1 MFRTDAVIFTKD
13 YDVVIAGAGVAG
25 VAAALT
31 AARAGAR
38 TALVEKTILP
48 GGLATNGLVMVY
60 TPLCDGHGTQVTFG
74 MAEELLHA
82 SIKYGP
88 GDVSARW
95 REPGRKWRANRYCVA
110 FNPASF
116 VLAMD
121 ELLAE
126 AGVDCWYDTL
136 ICATVVEG
144 DRLTGIEVENK
155 SGRGLITG
163 RAFVDATGD
172 ADLAHFAGAPCI
184 EQDNWLSL
192 WALGASLAKCAKSIE
207 TGSCAPFAKLVGV
220 GADNT
225 GRGHP
230 DGIRKLLGTRGS
242 DVSEFVTESRRL
254 LREKYALDQAELGE
268 AGRNQTFPITL
279 PTMAD
284 FRTTRR
290 IEGQATM
297 RADDVNVNRDDS
309 IGSIG
314 NWWRSGEI
322 WAVPY
327 GALLPRKLRGL
338 LVAGRCIASEM
349 GDPWEVTRVIHAV
362 AMTGDVCGEAA
373 AMAAALSTTPEAL
386 EVADV
391 QTALAR
397 RGFTFH
403 FEPKTEPP
411 AADTAPMPKEH

>member
-1 MFRTDAVIFTKD
+1 VSAVVFTKD
-13 YDVVIAGAGVAG
+13 YDVVVAGAGVAG

-31 AARAGAR
+31 AARAGVR

-48 GGLATNGLVMVY
+48 GGLATSGMVLGY

-74 MAEELLHA
+74 VAEELLHA
-82 SIKYGP
+82 ALKYGP
-88 GDVSARW
+88 GDVPATW
-95 REPGRKWRANRYCVA
+95 REPQRKWARSRYGVH
-110 FNPASF
+110 FNAASF

-121 ELLAE
+121 ELLSQ
-126 AGVDCWYDTL
+126 AGVDLWYDTL
-136 ICATVVEG
+136 ICATAVEG

-155 SGRGLITG
+155 SGRGLITA

-172 ADLAHFAGAPCI
+172 ADLARFAGAPCI

-192 WALGASLAKCAKSIE
+192 WSLGVSLAKCADAVE
-207 TGSCAPFAKLVGV
+207 TGSCAAFTRVVSV
-220 GADNT
+220 GAGNT
-225 GRGHP
+225 GAGHP
-230 DGIRKLLGTRGS
+230 AGMRKFLGTKGS

-254 LREKYALDQAELGE
+254 LREKYAAEQAELGE
-268 AGRNQTFPITL
+268 AGRSQSFPIAL

-290 IEGQATM
+290 IDGQATI
-297 RADDVNVNRDDS
+297 RAADVNVNRSDS
-309 IGSIG
+309 IGSVA
-314 NWWRSGEI
+314 NWWRPGEV

-338 LVAGRCIASEM
+338 LVAGRCMASEA

-373 AMAAALSTTPEAL
+373 AMAVARDTTPEAL

-391 QTALAR
+391 QAALAR
-397 RGFTFH
+397 RGFTFQ
-403 FEPKTEPP
+403 FDPPTEPP
-411 AADTAPMPKEH
+411 PADTPMPDEH